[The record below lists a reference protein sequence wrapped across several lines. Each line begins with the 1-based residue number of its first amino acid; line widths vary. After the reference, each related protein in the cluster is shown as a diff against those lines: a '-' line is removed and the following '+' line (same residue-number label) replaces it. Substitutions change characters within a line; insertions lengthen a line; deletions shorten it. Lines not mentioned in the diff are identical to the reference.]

1 MLRLYRIVSRSRR
14 CRQPEQEPAYM
25 IDNRTHTGSAS
36 VWISRAADVCGPFD
50 LRADTRFVGREHLCD
65 LFLLV

>member
-1 MLRLYRIVSRSRR
+1 
-14 CRQPEQEPAYM
+14 M